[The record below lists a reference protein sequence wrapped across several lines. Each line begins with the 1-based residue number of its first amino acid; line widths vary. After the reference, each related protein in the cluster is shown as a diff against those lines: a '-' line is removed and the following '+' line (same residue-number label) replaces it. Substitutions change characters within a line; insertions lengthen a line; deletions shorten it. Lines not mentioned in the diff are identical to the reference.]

1 VDAQILALAKRQ
13 AEVCKVF
20 GSTTRILIL
29 WALDG
34 REMSVGD
41 VAEAIESSL
50 QNTSQHLR
58 LMKDRRILTSR
69 REGHTVYYRIN
80 GRAQLQDCAVLRQAL
95 RDPLRNTDFIS
106 ERSSEHKKQEDLR

>member
-1 VDAQILALAKRQ
+1 MAKRQ
-13 AEVCKVF
+13 AEICKVF
-20 GSTTRILIL
+20 GSPTRILIL
-29 WALDG
+29 WALSG

-69 REGHTVYYRIN
+69 REGHTIYYRLN
-80 GRAQLQDCAVLRQAL
+80 GREQLKDCAVLRQAML
-95 RDPLRNTDFIS
+95 DPLRGDGF
-106 ERSSEHKKQEDLR
+106 D

>member
-1 VDAQILALAKRQ
+1 MDAQILAIAKRQ
-13 AEVCKVF
+13 AEICKVF

-69 REGHTVYYRIN
+69 REGHTIYYRIN
-80 GRAQLQDCAVLRQAL
+80 GRERLRDCAVLRQAL
-95 RDPLRNTDFIS
+95 RDPMHNPDFVD
-106 ERSSEHKKQEDLR
+106 ERLSEHKKQEGLR

>member
-1 VDAQILALAKRQ
+1 VDAQILTLARQQ

-20 GSTTRILIL
+20 GSPTRILIL
-29 WALDG
+29 WALDD
-34 REMSVGD
+34 REMSVSE

-69 REGHTVYYRIN
+69 REGHTVYYRLN
-80 GRAQLQDCAVLRQAL
+80 GREQLQDCAVLRQAL
-95 RDPLRNTDFIS
+95 CDPLHGD
-106 ERSSEHKKQEDLR
+106 D